1 MRRALVLSLDSWCK
15 CARRRSKPTE
25 STGQQR
31 WTIPGSRH
39 YHATGSPDIYGQ
51 VALGLA
57 AVAPRLFP
65 CPDSEAVGVAVARCA
80 APPAAAA
87 LSLWRSAHSQ
97 AAQAHSVRSAVSRA
111 WGAVQTPLRCPLQH
125 AVHATSTASSHPRL
139 RANSADEKIFK
150 LRRGPLWVLERYARR
165 TPPGDA
171 TLRLRTRDHSAP
183 CHPTLYTH
191 DPVTA
196 QAGRAARAVACRA
209 ACRLPQRAAQPQP
222 ARVRPTAP
230 CVKASIHSLLFIVLY
245 TFDDHL
251 TPFPTRA

>member
-183 CHPTLYTH
+183 CHPTPTTQSPRK
-191 DPVTA
+191 PVERR
-196 QAGRAARAVACRA
+196 GPSRAV
-209 ACRLPQRAAQPQP
+209 QRAGCHSVQRSRSRHACAPLRP
-222 ARVRPTAP
+222 VSKRVYTL
-230 CVKASIHSLLFIVLY
+230 CSLLSII
-245 TFDDHL
+245 HL
-251 TPFPTRA
+251 